1 MRLMYVVIVHKTF
14 LVEKKTTRDTYPIIL
29 KK

>member
-1 MRLMYVVIVHKTF
+1 MRLMYVFIVHKTF
-14 LVEKKTTRDTYPIIL
+14 LVEKKTTRDTNALIL